1 MAGCLPNSQIYLIF
15 ILQKKDDFPSHYY
28 SHNSVTYYKF
38 NLLTGQVIP
47 HCCMAHHADIP
58 QASVD
63 IVLVWVALHDMYN
76 PSEVLDTVRPLL
88 KPEGCVLVLE
98 FANPDNFSELMAANP
113 ESPEV
118 AQMRGQTQFCL
129 SVSTLHCLPVSKTED
144 PSQVIS

>member
-1 MAGCLPNSQIYLIF
+1 
-15 ILQKKDDFPSHYY
+15 
-28 SHNSVTYYKF
+28 
-38 NLLTGQVIP
+38 
-47 HCCMAHHADIP
+47 MAHHADIP

-98 FANPDNFSELMAANP
+98 FANPDNFSELMSADP
-113 ESPEV
+113 ESAEV